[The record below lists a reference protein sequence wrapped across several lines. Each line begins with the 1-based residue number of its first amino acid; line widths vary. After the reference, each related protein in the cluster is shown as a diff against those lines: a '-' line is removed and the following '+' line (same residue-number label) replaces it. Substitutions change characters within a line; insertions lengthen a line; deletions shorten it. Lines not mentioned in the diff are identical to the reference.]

1 MLSSALLARKL
12 HFESLKSSAATTRWC
27 VHYKNCR
34 KCIEE
39 GGGAGESKAKK
50 LAAAAAASCVPHVLV
65 KRVKLG
71 RHGSEESAE
80 TGGGGDDGFA
90 LITD

>member
-1 MLSSALLARKL
+1 
-12 HFESLKSSAATTRWC
+12 
-27 VHYKNCR
+27 
-34 KCIEE
+34 
-39 GGGAGESKAKK
+39 
-50 LAAAAAASCVPHVLV
+50 V